1 MSIKWKITALFL
13 LLAGVPVL
21 VGWVFVGQYKALV
34 RTNTVSRLEAVASN
48 LEARMG
54 LVHQINQERLAGIT
68 SRTQLRLSLARYLDN
83 GNEDARRLMQLI
95 LDDALGSIP
104 TFKRISITN
113 LEGENQ
119 VETGAPLGGSLKPL
133 IQQLGTQE
141 YRHVEFRQD
150 SAGEWELLMTGPLEL
165 NGRVIGIAVLHAEIA
180 DVLEQANRD
189 AYLTNSGDVLLA
201 VRDENSRPRQIRQL
215 STAGNTTPVTDSTTM
230 VPMIDAVQGLERTY
244 ADITDHRGVPVLAAT
259 RYAEQMGL
267 GMVVKIDQQEVF
279 GPLQALQWR
288 QFWLTL
294 AAIGPIF
301 LLGYWISRSV
311 YRPLQQLVQ
320 GTHII
325 GEGDLS
331 HRVNNQAP
339 DEIGDLARAF
349 DSMIDRLQASN
360 QKLVNAKEDMEHF
373 THIAAHDLREPLRQ
387 NRSLLDLLLMA
398 TEQGKPEKATELAAH
413 LYRNA
418 DRMLQMI
425 DDFRLLTKIENTD
438 TTREMVSLDKVIDEV
453 LTLYAVP
460 LRTRDIRVS
469 RDRHP
474 AETSLYAS
482 MTTLLYSNLVQNA
495 LVHTQGDGFQLHFS
509 SERLEGRW
517 VFGVRNTQSSIPDED
532 KSRIFQMFR
541 TGKRNS
547 GSGVGLNICKKVVDR
562 HQGRIWV
569 ETEPDVTWF
578 KFTLEGR

>member
-1 MSIKWKITALFL
+1 MSIKWKITVLFL

-34 RTNTVSRLEAVASN
+34 RTNTMSRLEAVASN

-68 SRTQLRLSLARYLDN
+68 SRTQLRLSLARYLDS

-113 LEGENQ
+113 LEGDPQ
-119 VETGAPLGGSLKPL
+119 VETGAPDGVSLKPL
-133 IQQLGTQE
+133 IQQLSTQQ
-141 YRHVEFRQD
+141 YLHVEFRQD
-150 SAGEWELLMTGPLEL
+150 STGDWELLMTGPLEL
-165 NGRVIGIAVLHAEIA
+165 NGRVIGIAILHAEIA
-180 DVLEQANRD
+180 DILEQANRD

-201 VRDENSRPRQIRQL
+201 VRDDQSRPRQIHRSSSEDDL
-215 STAGNTTPVTDSTTM
+215 AATTDITAM
-230 VPMIDAVQGLERTY
+230 VPVIDAVQGLERTY
-244 ADITDHRGVPVLAAT
+244 ADITDHRGIPVLAAT

-288 QFWLTL
+288 QFWMTL
-294 AAIGPIF
+294 AAVGPIF

-311 YRPLQQLVQ
+311 YRPLKQLVQ
-320 GTHII
+320 STHII

-331 HRVNNQAP
+331 HRVNNTAP

-349 DSMIDRLQASN
+349 DAMIDRLQASN
-360 QKLVNAKEDMEHF
+360 QKLITAKEDMEHF

-398 TEQGKPEKATELAAH
+398 TEQGKSEKATELAGH

-425 DDFRLLTKIENTD
+425 DDFRLLTKIENAD
-438 TTREMVSLDKVIDEV
+438 TAREVVSLDKVIDEV
-453 LTLYAVP
+453 LALHAVS
-460 LRTRDIRVS
+460 LRSRGITVS
-469 RDRHP
+469 RDPHP
-474 AETSLYAS
+474 PETSLYAS
-482 MTTLLYSNLVQNA
+482 MATLLYGNLVQNA

-509 SERLEGRW
+509 SQRLEGVW
-517 VFGVRNTQSSIPDED
+517 VFGVRNTQSFIPDED
-532 KSRIFQMFR
+532 KGRIFQMFR
-541 TGKRNS
+541 TGKRKS